1 MKIHICSSKKILKN
15 YDNVDLDENANAK
28 YKIDAR
34 NLDLFDDNSV
44 DEIYASHILE
54 HFQRYEIFD
63 VLKEW
68 NRILKVGG
76 ILRIAV
82 PDFNSCV
89 NVYNKNHN
97 IFEVL
102 GLIIGGQNNE
112 YDNHYNIFN
121 FEIIKEFLEN
131 TGYTDIQKYDTFK
144 FLPDDFFHKD
154 KLKKQYYAIKNT
166 NRVVAMCKIRR
177 QRGRTFSSV
186 YSAGSS
192 LLFKKQ
198 IIKRIGYYD
207 SVRFSGDTEFIT
219 RIQSVYGRKSIKKVP
234 QVLYIA
240 AKRRGSLTSKLGLN
254 IKRQQYKTKFAKWHQ
269 RSKKLY
275 IGYKPNRK
283 ESSIL
288 NVSMIKRR

>member
-144 FLPDDFFHKD
+144 FLPDDFDDYSKAYVPHMDFKNGTSMSLNVMAYKD
-154 KLKKQYYAIKNT
+154 GK
-166 NRVVAMCKIRR
+166 
-177 QRGRTFSSV
+177 
-186 YSAGSS
+186 
-192 LLFKKQ
+192 
-198 IIKRIGYYD
+198 
-207 SVRFSGDTEFIT
+207 
-219 RIQSVYGRKSIKKVP
+219 
-234 QVLYIA
+234 
-240 AKRRGSLTSKLGLN
+240 N
-254 IKRQQYKTKFAKWHQ
+254 IKMTDKIQIYSGK
-269 RSKKLY
+269 
-275 IGYKPNRK
+275 RK
-283 ESSIL
+283 IY
-288 NVSMIKRR
+288 